1 MHYLRQIQCPY
12 YVSYVSCL
20 PIKGNFGIRNNTF
33 YKTFKV
39 DRLRRFQNMAGPNQ
53 RMGQRN
59 PQAQI
64 EELMKELEE
73 MDGPQVVQLGD
84 ASIAAPFTSRKA
96 SPSAVLHVIRQGRCT
111 LVTTLQMFSIL
122 ALNSLISAYSQ
133 SALYLKVSWLPVQTG
148 SPPQKKFIKQFFIFW
163 NIDIF
168 SIQRCYP

>member
-1 MHYLRQIQCPY
+1 
-12 YVSYVSCL
+12 
-20 PIKGNFGIRNNTF
+20 
-33 YKTFKV
+33 
-39 DRLRRFQNMAGPNQ
+39 MAGPNQ

-133 SALYLKVSWLPVQTG
+133 SALYLKVSLTSG
-148 SPPQKKFIKQFFIFW
+148 SNRKSSSKKFIKQFFIF
-163 NIDIF
+163 
-168 SIQRCYP
+168 